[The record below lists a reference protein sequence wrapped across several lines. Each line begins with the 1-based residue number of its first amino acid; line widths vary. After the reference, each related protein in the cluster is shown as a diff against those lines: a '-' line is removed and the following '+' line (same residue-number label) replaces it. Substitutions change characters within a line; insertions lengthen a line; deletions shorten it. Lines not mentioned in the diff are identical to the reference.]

1 MSCFSLLCEDK
12 SLSGSILNFISL
24 SASLFYHWAKAS
36 TFTWFECECIFRFSE
51 LTEEEKNGLW
61 LDCSHRWI
69 CFQVPLSWL
78 RPPLA
83 AFLVSV
89 GVQMEASILLVTRV
103 LSPAC
108 CVWAVW
114 THWQIWLQAIL
125 DAISRN
131 RILSLMRRKK
141 LSGLWGTEKNRKVPK
156 QKEKPAR
163 DKDKERALYCHTGRV
178 LRKKVKPLHHLHQ
191 HSGYAA
197 VFSWIIGVAAQTKPP
212 HQCWYRRRKSQNQ
225 KSRKF

>member
-1 MSCFSLLCEDK
+1 MVWMRMYFPLLWTDGRGKKRSLVGLQPPLNMLPGPTLLAASSTRSLLGVCWCAN
-12 SLSGSILNFISL
+12 GSKHPSCD
-24 SASLFYHWAKAS
+24 
-36 TFTWFECECIFRFSE
+36 TW
-51 LTEEEKNGLW
+51 
-61 LDCSHRWI
+61 
-69 CFQVPLSWL
+69 
-78 RPPLA
+78 
-83 AFLVSV
+83 
-89 GVQMEASILLVTRV
+89 

-178 LRKKVKPLHHLHQ
+178 LRKKVKLLHHLHQ